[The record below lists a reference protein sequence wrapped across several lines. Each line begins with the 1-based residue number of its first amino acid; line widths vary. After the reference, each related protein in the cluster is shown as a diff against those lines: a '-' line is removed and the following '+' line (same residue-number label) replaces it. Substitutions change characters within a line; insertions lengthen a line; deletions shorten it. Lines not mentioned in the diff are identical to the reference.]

1 MNDVLEGLIK
11 SNVIEQIMFCIVLSI
26 IKSFA
31 TSQQKTRDNILTS
44 NILLS
49 TMMIQKHHSYVLS
62 WRYLSN
68 RRAEQIMFIMKS
80 IVM

>member
-31 TSQQKTRDNILTS
+31 TSQQKTHDDILTS
-44 NILLS
+44 DHMIEHGEPKNIIYMCYPGGILAIYGQS
-49 TMMIQKHHSYVLS
+49 TSCS
-62 WRYLSN
+62 S
-68 RRAEQIMFIMKS
+68 
-80 IVM
+80 